1 MTTKPLVLLSY
12 DYPPND
18 GGISRLCAAA
28 VAELL
33 RRGVQVEVLTLQTGH
48 SGGQQRQDSALHEV
62 PRKKLLRELAT
73 ARMLLTTGKGSALLA
88 SIWNPEGTVAWLL
101 RRRDLWVMAHGNEVM
116 PYPRGAFHAVKGW
129 FRRRVLAH
137 AQAVICNSR
146 YTECLV
152 KALQPRARTFVIN
165 PAVDANRF
173 QVDIDV
179 AACRGRF
186 GFSTDKRLV
195 LSVSRMDAY
204 KGHNVVLRAIAS
216 LPTDARAEIHYVV
229 AGKGSHL
236 PFLQDLAESLGI
248 SDHVSWLGFVADAD
262 LPYLYKA
269 ADLFVLCT
277 REDPQARGVE
287 GFGMVFLEAQAAE
300 LPVIGT
306 RAGGIPDAIVE
317 GEGGWLIEQ
326 DDVSALAHH
335 LRSLVSDPL
344 PYREQGR
351 KGRQRAETSASWAT
365 YVDALL
371 QVMNEKQH

>member
-1 MTTKPLVLLSY
+1 MTVKPLLLLSY

-18 GGISRLCAAA
+18 GGISRLCAAT

-33 RRGVQVEVLTLQTGH
+33 QRGVQVEVLTLQAGH
-48 SGGQQRQDSALHEV
+48 SGGLQRPDSVLHEV

-73 ARMLLTTGKGSALLA
+73 ARMLLTKGRDSALLA

-116 PYPRGAFHAVKGW
+116 PYPRGALHAVKGW
-129 FRRRVLAH
+129 IRRRVLAH

-152 KALQPRARTFVIN
+152 NALQPSTRTCVIN
-165 PAVDANRF
+165 PGVDTVRF
-173 QVDIDV
+173 QVSDDV
-179 AACRGRF
+179 AACRARF
-186 GFSTDKRLV
+186 GFSTGKRLV

-204 KGHNVVLRAIAS
+204 KGHDVVLRAIAA
-216 LPTDARAEIHYVV
+216 LPPNARAEVHYAV

-236 PFLQDLAESLGI
+236 PVLQTLAESLGVTK
-248 SDHVSWLGFVADAD
+248 HVSWLGFVADAD

-287 GFGMVFLEAQAAE
+287 GFGMVFLEAQAAG

-306 RAGGIPDAIVE
+306 RAGGIRDAIVE

-326 DDVSALAHH
+326 DDVSTLADH
-335 LRSLVSDPL
+335 LRCLVRDPL
-344 PYREQGR
+344 PYREQGQ
-351 KGRQRAETSASWAT
+351 KGRRRTETSASWSA

-371 QVMNEKQH
+371 KVMNEKQR